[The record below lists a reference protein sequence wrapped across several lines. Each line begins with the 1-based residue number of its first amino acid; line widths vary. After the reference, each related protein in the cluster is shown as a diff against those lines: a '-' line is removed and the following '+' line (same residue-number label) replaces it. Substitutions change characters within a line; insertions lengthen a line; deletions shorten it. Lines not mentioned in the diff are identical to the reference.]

1 MDEQI
6 LELYFNKKMKQ
17 IEISKLL
24 NISKGEVSK
33 TLNKDSRFKLE
44 KEERKKHNKI
54 RRNREI
60 QKRVE
65 NKRKEKGASDFQIL
79 KIMHEQASRELS
91 GGRKP
96 IGNRAFRDWN
106 TSIYRFNE
114 KSKSYVLKK
123 GINVGYD
130 VPKKISWKI

>member
-1 MDEQI
+1 MDKQI

-44 KEERKKHNKI
+44 KEERKKQNKI
-54 RRNREI
+54 KQNRKI
-60 QKRVE
+60 QKWVE
-65 NKRKEKGASDFQIL
+65 NKRKEKGSSDFQIL
-79 KIMHEQASRELS
+79 KTMHEQASRELS

-106 TSIYRFNE
+106 TSIYKFNE

-123 GINVGYD
+123 GINVGFD

>member
-6 LELYFNKKMKQ
+6 LEMYFKKNMKQ

-44 KEERKKHNKI
+44 KEERKKRNKI
-54 RRNREI
+54 KHNREI

-65 NKRKEKGASDFQIL
+65 NKRKEKNSSDFQIL
-79 KIMHEQASRELS
+79 KIMHEQASMELS
-91 GGRKP
+91 GGKRP
-96 IGNRAFRDWN
+96 MSNRAFRDWN
-106 TSIYRFNE
+106 SSIYKYNNKNR
-114 KSKSYVLKK
+114 SYELKK
-123 GINVGYD
+123 GITAGAD
-130 VPKKISWKI
+130 VPKRINWE

>member
-6 LELYFNKKMKQ
+6 LEMYFKKKMKQ

-44 KEERKKHNKI
+44 KEERKKRNKI
-54 RRNREI
+54 KHNQKI
-60 QKRVE
+60 QKWVE
-65 NKRKEKGASDFQIL
+65 NKRKEKGSSDFQIL

-106 TSIYRFNE
+106 TSIYKFSE

-130 VPKKISWKI
+130 VPKKINWKI

>member
-6 LELYFNKKMKQ
+6 LEMYFKKKMKQ

-44 KEERKKHNKI
+44 KEERKKRNKI
-54 RRNREI
+54 KHNQKI
-60 QKRVE
+60 QKWVE
-65 NKRKEKGASDFQIL
+65 NKRKEKGSSDFQIL
-79 KIMHEQASRELS
+79 KIMHEQ
-91 GGRKP
+91 
-96 IGNRAFRDWN
+96 GNRAFRDWN
-106 TSIYRFNE
+106 TSIYKFSE

-130 VPKKISWKI
+130 VPKKINWKI